1 MQFMVRYTIPMNKSH
16 NLVPFFKMSKSTKV
30 MLIENL
36 LYMWLGHV
44 NGDVDEA
51 FQVMM
56 PKMTQEDKN
65 MQSIPQLMFW

>member
-16 NLVPFFKMSKSTKV
+16 NLVAFFKMSKSMKV
-30 MLIENL
+30 MLIEN

-56 PKMTQEDKN
+56 PKMTEEDKN
-65 MQSIPQLMFW
+65 MQSIPQFMFW

>member
-1 MQFMVRYTIPMNKSH
+1 MEFMVKYTIPMNKSH
-16 NLVPFFKMSKSTKV
+16 NLVAFLKMSKSMKV
-30 MLIENL
+30 MLIEN

-56 PKMTQEDKN
+56 PKMTEEDKN
-65 MQSIPQLMFW
+65 MQSILQFMFW

>member
-1 MQFMVRYTIPMNKSH
+1 
-16 NLVPFFKMSKSTKV
+16 